1 MTSFS
6 SSGISG
12 SSNGSLMSSQ
22 DPSHHH
28 INTPMRVHF
37 TDGSVGGSS
46 LSHTKPEASKVCLI
60 IFIIECRYVT
70 LKLKKVI
77 DSGTFKN
84 NAKNIYFS
92 QRILILLS
100 KIQEVFR
107 QTVTL
112 TKTQTLGDVK
122 EEANLLRFLKRY
134 AIDLFIRR
142 LTYKPV
148 QINRC
153 IFKPSHSYFSL
164 NRNY

>member
-46 LSHTKPEASKVCLI
+46 LSHSKPEASKVCLI

-70 LKLKKVI
+70 LKLIWFKNMI
-77 DSGTFKN
+77 DSVTFKN

-92 QRILILLS
+92 
-100 KIQEVFR
+100 
-107 QTVTL
+107 
-112 TKTQTLGDVK
+112 
-122 EEANLLRFLKRY
+122 
-134 AIDLFIRR
+134 
-142 LTYKPV
+142 
-148 QINRC
+148 
-153 IFKPSHSYFSL
+153 
-164 NRNY
+164 